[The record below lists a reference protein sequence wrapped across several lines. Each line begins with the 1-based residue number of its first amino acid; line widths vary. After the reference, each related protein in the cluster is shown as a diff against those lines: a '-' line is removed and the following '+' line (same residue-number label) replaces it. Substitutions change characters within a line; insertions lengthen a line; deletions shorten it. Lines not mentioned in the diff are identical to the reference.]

1 MVLKRESINVRL
13 RKLNEVL
20 EKLREKEAI
29 SLEEY
34 RHNVDLQ

>member
-20 EKLREKEAI
+20 EKLRVKEAI
-29 SLEEY
+29 WVRCET
-34 RHNVDLQ
+34 